1 MTNVSL
7 SAQHITKHY
16 GGVTALA
23 DGNLDIHSGE
33 VVALVGANGSGKS
46 TLGKIITGVVAPDG
60 GQLLLNDKP
69 ASFSS
74 PHDARRHGIVAVYQ
88 ELSLIPKMTVAEN
101 IWLAHEPTRKTGF
114 VDVTTIKSRTENLL
128 KLFTGTFRSSI
139 HWDDL
144 VSSLAPDEKQIIE
157 VLKALSLEPNVIILD
172 EATASLDSR
181 QVNRLFELTKEWK
194 IQGKAI
200 VFVSHRMDEVFRV
213 ADRVSVLRNGK
224 TVSMA
229 KIGEVTRQDL
239 VKQMV
244 EGYTAAAQRAR
255 NPVPVNA
262 VEMLCA
268 EELKNQMLCGVSI
281 QVHAGEIL
289 GLGGLSGQ
297 GQSEILLALFGA
309 LPYSGKVTME
319 GKDVA
324 FGNPRQAMRAGL
336 SFVPGDRNKQGL
348 LSIRSILDN
357 LMLPSWAK
365 YGGVIRMERARKDAM
380 DISQNGLK
388 LVMGSL
394 SDPVSSLSGGNAQKV
409 VLGKWLLRHPKI
421 LLLDDPTKGVDVG
434 AKAEFYRILLEL
446 KAAGTAII
454 FYSTD
459 DEELTGLCDRV
470 VVLTEGHVTAELSG
484 DRLTLSELITAS
496 MGSVSPVNEE

>member
-1 MTNVSL
+1 MSDVTL

-23 DGNLDIHSGE
+23 DGNLEIHSGE

-60 GQLLLNDKP
+60 GQLLLNNKP

-74 PHDARRHGIVAVYQ
+74 PQEARKHGIVAVYQ
-88 ELSLIPKMTVAEN
+88 ELSLISKMSVAEN
-101 IWLAHEPTRKTGF
+101 IWLAHEPKRKLGF
-114 VDVTTIKSRTENLL
+114 VQSKAIEERTEDLL
-128 KLFTGTFRSSI
+128 KLFAGTFRSSI
-139 HWDDL
+139 HGDDL

-157 VLKALSLEPNVIILD
+157 VLKALSLEPDVIILD

-181 QVNRLFELTKEWK
+181 QVKCLFELTKEWK
-194 IQGKAI
+194 SQGKAI

-224 TVSMA
+224 TVAMA
-229 KIGEVTRQDL
+229 NIGEVTHHDL
-239 VKQMV
+239 VTQMV
-244 EGYTAAAQRAR
+244 GDIAVAAQQSHKV
-255 NPVPVNA
+255 VPTDMI
-262 VEMLCA
+262 EMLRA
-268 EELKNQMLCGVSI
+268 ENLKSHMLRGVSFS
-281 QVHAGEIL
+281 VHSGEIL

-309 LPYSGKVTME
+309 LPFTGKVALQGQEVT
-319 GKDVA
+319 
-324 FGNPRQAMRAGL
+324 FGIPRQAMNAGL
-336 SFVPGDRNKQGL
+336 AFVPGDRNKEGL
-348 LSIRSILDN
+348 LAIRSILDN
-357 LMLPSWAK
+357 LMLPSWRK
-365 YGGVIRMERARKDAM
+365 YGRIIHMQRARRDAM
-380 DISQNGLK
+380 DISKNGLK
-388 LVMGSL
+388 LVMDSL
-394 SDPVSSLSGGNAQKV
+394 EDPVSSLSGGNAQKV

-459 DEELTGLCDRV
+459 DEELTGLCDQV
-470 VVLTEGHVTAELSG
+470 VVLTEGLVTAELSG
-484 DRLTLSELITAS
+484 DRLTLPELITAS
-496 MGSVSPVNEE
+496 MAVAAQ